1 MKLTDKDLETIVK
14 RCKLGVPTVFISQQ
28 LKISQRRVQQIWKS
42 YCQNKK
48 IPKLSGSGRRPYA
61 QHPKGLDDLICRLYR
76 KHKMSASR
84 IAKFLRDKKK
94 LRVSHDKIHG
104 VLLEHKMARNQPS
117 KQKRRKPWVRYERD
131 HSLSAGHMDWTEYN
145 GKQCCVILD
154 DSSRKILAGIE
165 CDNAT
170 AEQSIKLV
178 QKVLDE
184 YGHIRRIREIITD
197 HGTQF
202 WASRRAPKGQT
213 QHSFEMFLQ
222 EQNVKHILCR
232 IKHPQSNGKVERWF
246 QEYKKHRKSF
256 KTFNEFVDWY
266 NRRPHGSLDLDTPEQ
281 TFWQRLQPFVLGRF
295 LEWNEKTTTKMK

>member
-1 MKLTDKDLETIVK
+1 METIVK
-14 RCKLGVPTVFISQQ
+14 RRKLGVPTAFISQQ
-28 LKISQRRVQQIWKS
+28 LNISQRRVQQIWKS

-84 IAKFLRDKKK
+84 IAKSFDGDKKK
-94 LRVSHDKIHG
+94 LRVSHDKTHN
-104 VLLEHKMARNQPS
+104 VLLEHKMANPS
-117 KQKRRKPWVRYERD
+117 KQKRRKPYGQVRTRSQPVSRTHGLD
-131 HSLSAGHMDWTEYN
+131 RVQRQT
-145 GKQCCVILD
+145 KCCVILD

-184 YGHIRRIREIITD
+184 YGQIRRIREIITD

-202 WASRRAPKGQT
+202 WASRRTPEGQT

-232 IKHPQSNGKVERWF
+232 VKHPQSNGKVERWLS
-246 QEYKKHRKSF
+246 KNTKS
-256 KTFNEFVDWY
+256 T
-266 NRRPHGSLDLDTPEQ
+266 
-281 TFWQRLQPFVLGRF
+281 
-295 LEWNEKTTTKMK
+295 EKASKRSTNS